1 LNKLEEFF
9 LTRKQE
15 KKIIK
20 AIREAE
26 RNTSGEIRVHI
37 DADSSLNHFET
48 AVSVFNSLGMNGTK
62 DRNGVLF
69 HVSPKDHNFTII
81 GDIGIDKITPDG
93 FWDEIKKKVTKKF
106 KKGEFAEGL
115 TKGIKM
121 TGKALQ
127 KHFPYKDDDINEL
140 PDEISWS

>member
-1 LNKLEEFF
+1 MKEFS
-9 LTRKQE
+9 LSRKEE

-37 DADSSLNHFET
+37 DAEPSGNHLDMSVAVFHSLK
-48 AVSVFNSLGMNGTK
+48 MDQTK

-69 HVSPKDHNFTII
+69 HVSPQDHNFTVI
-81 GDIGIDKITPDG
+81 GDIGIDEVTSDV
-93 FWDEIKKKVTKKF
+93 FWDEIKKTVIKKF
-106 KKGEFAEGL
+106 KKGKYVKGL
-115 TKGIKM
+115 ILGIEM
-121 TGKALQ
+121 AGEAL
-127 KHFPYKDDDINEL
+127 KEHFPYQDDDKNEL

>member
-1 LNKLEEFF
+1 MEEFF
-9 LTRKQE
+9 LTPKQE

-26 RNTSGEIRVHI
+26 QQTSGEIRVHI
-37 DADSSLNHFET
+37 DAETSPNHFET
-48 AVSVFNSLGMNGTK
+48 ALNVFHSMKMNETMH
-62 DRNGVLF
+62 RNGVLF

-81 GDIGIDKITPDG
+81 GDEGIDAVTPDD
-93 FWDEIKKKVTKKF
+93 FWDEIKRKVIKKF
-106 KKGEFAEGL
+106 KKGKYAKGL

-121 TGKALQ
+121 AGEALQ
-127 KHFPYKDDDINEL
+127 DHFPYQNDDKNEL

>member
-1 LNKLEEFF
+1 MEEFF